1 MNKLEIIFAVA
12 LSCCFVMISC
22 GDRENVISVTD
33 TVEDVTQLGSFG
45 PASHTYQLAGPLV
58 PGHTTMVTA
67 WDIPRNPLTDV
78 TLGDSENAEQI
89 RRGFRLFTATPIE
102 TPRLTPSGMTCGNCH
117 LNAGQREL
125 ALPLVGA
132 AGMFP
137 EYNRRAG
144 RMFTL
149 EDRIVGCFMR
159 SENSVGAT
167 NVDGEVVAP
176 APDFEEV
183 EALAAY
189 ITWLSSDYPVGQNP
203 PWRKRNRIVTDALVS
218 IDQLDPELGESLFTE
233 HCVNCHG
240 ADGQGVQVGDK
251 RAGPLWGPSSW
262 NDGAGASRYYTLAGF
277 IRYAMPYLN
286 PGILS
291 DEEAQHVAAYIIA
304 QPRPEYPFKA
314 DDYQNEELPIDA
326 VSYKE

>member
-1 MNKLEIIFAVA
+1 MNKSGIIIAVG
-12 LSCCFVMISC
+12 LSCCLAVISC
-22 GDRENVISVTD
+22 GDSENVIHEAD
-33 TVEDVTQLGSFG
+33 IVEDATQLGGFG

-58 PGHTTMVTA
+58 PRYTTMVTA
-67 WDIPRNPLTDV
+67 WDIPKNPLTDPA
-78 TLGDSENAEQI
+78 LGDFENAEQI
-89 RRGFRLFTATPIE
+89 RRGFRLFTDTPTE

-125 ALPLVGA
+125 ALPLVGT

-159 SENSVGAT
+159 SENSVGAA
-167 NVDGEVVAP
+167 NVAGEVVAP
-176 APDFEEV
+176 KPDFEEI

-189 ITWLSSDYPVGQNP
+189 ITWLSIDYPVGQDP
-203 PWRKRNRIVTDALVS
+203 PWRKMNRIVSDALVS
-218 IDQLDPELGESLFTE
+218 IDQLDSEQGESLFAE
-233 HCVNCHG
+233 HCINCHG
-240 ADGQGVQVGDK
+240 TDGQGVQIGDK
-251 RAGPLWGPSSW
+251 RAGPLWGSSSW

-277 IRYAMPYLN
+277 IRYAMPYLD
-286 PGILS
+286 PGTLS
-291 DEEAQHVAAYIIA
+291 DEEAQHLAAYIIA

-314 DDYQNEELPIDA
+314 DDYQKEEIPIDA
-326 VSYKE
+326 VFYKE

>member
-1 MNKLEIIFAVA
+1 MSKSWIILVVV
-12 LSCCFVMISC
+12 LSCSLVIMSC
-22 GDRENVISVTD
+22 GDSENVIHEADSAEEAVLA
-33 TVEDVTQLGSFG
+33 VGFG
-45 PASHTYQLAGPLV
+45 PASHTYELAGPLV
-58 PGHTTMVTA
+58 PSNTTMVTA
-67 WDIPRNPLTDV
+67 WDLPKNPLTDP
-78 TLGDSENAEQI
+78 TLGDSDSAEQI
-89 RRGFRLFTATPIE
+89 RRGFRLFTATPDE
-102 TPRLTPSGMTCGNCH
+102 TPRLTPSRMTCGHCH

-125 ALPLVGA
+125 ALPLVGS

-144 RMFTL
+144 KLFTL

-159 SENSVGAT
+159 SENSVGLT
-167 NVDGEVVAP
+167 NSEGQVVAP
-176 APDFEEV
+176 EPDFEEIA
-183 EALAAY
+183 ALAAY
-189 ITWLSSDYPVGQNP
+189 ITWLSSDFLVGQNP
-203 PWRKRNRIVTDALVS
+203 PWRQKNRIVADALVS
-218 IDQLDPELGESLFTE
+218 IDHLDFERGESLFTE

-286 PGILS
+286 PGVLS
-291 DEEAQHVAAYIIA
+291 DEEAQHVASYIIA

-314 DDYQNEELPIDA
+314 DDYQKEELPIDA

>member
-22 GDRENVISVTD
+22 GDRENVISVAD

-58 PGHTTMVTA
+58 PRHTTMVTA
-67 WDIPRNPLTDV
+67 WDIPRNPLTDI
-78 TLGDSENAEQI
+78 TLGDSENAKQI
-89 RRGFRLFTATPIE
+89 RRGFRLFTATPTE
-102 TPRLTPSGMTCGNCH
+102 TPRLTPSDMTCGNCH

-167 NVDGEVVAP
+167 DVDGEIVAP

-189 ITWLSSDYPVGQNP
+189 ITWLSNDYPVGQNP
-203 PWRKRNRIVTDALVS
+203 PWRKQNRIVDDALVS
-218 IDQLDPELGESLFTE
+218 IDQLDPEQGESLFTE

-240 ADGQGVQVGDK
+240 ADGQGVQVADK
-251 RAGPLWGPSSW
+251 RAGPLWGPASW